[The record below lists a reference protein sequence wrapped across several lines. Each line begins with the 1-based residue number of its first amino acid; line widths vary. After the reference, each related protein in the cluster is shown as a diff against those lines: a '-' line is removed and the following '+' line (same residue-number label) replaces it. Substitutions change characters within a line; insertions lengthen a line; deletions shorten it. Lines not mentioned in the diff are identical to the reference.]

1 MQVRGLHHLNVRTT
15 PEKLEETREFYEY
28 YMGLKVGPRPQFR
41 FGGYW
46 MYVEDHPLVHIST
59 SEPQGVE
66 PAENTDYGFGHI
78 AFDCKGLQILKEKLE
93 DQVLPWLLL
102 ITMYQQL
109 IGYKVLM
116 IMNLK
121 FRSRRLKKIVKNLA
135 SNYLT

>member
-78 AFDCKGLQILKEKLE
+78 AFDCKGLQVLKAKLE
-93 DQVLPWLLL
+93 KNGVEFDERPTPDNTLNQVFFPDPN
-102 ITMYQQL
+102 
-109 IGYKVLM
+109 GVLVEM
-116 IMNLK
+116 VFDI
-121 FRSRRLKKIVKNLA
+121 A
-135 SNYLT
+135 ETQAAAAE

>member
-28 YMGLKVGPRPQFR
+28 YMALKVGPRPQFR

-93 DQVLPWLLL
+93 NSGVEYDERPTPDNTLNQVFFPDPN
-102 ITMYQQL
+102 
-109 IGYKVLM
+109 GVLVEM
-116 IMNLK
+116 VFDI
-121 FRSRRLKKIVKNLA
+121 A
-135 SNYLT
+135 ETQAAAAE

>member
-59 SEPQGVE
+59 SEPQGVK

-78 AFDCKGLQILKEKLE
+78 AFDCKGLQILKAKLE
-93 DQVLPWLLL
+93 KNGVEYDERPTPDNTLNQVFFPDPN
-102 ITMYQQL
+102 
-109 IGYKVLM
+109 GVLVEM
-116 IMNLK
+116 VFDI
-121 FRSRRLKKIVKNLA
+121 A
-135 SNYLT
+135 ETQAAAAE

>member
-93 DQVLPWLLL
+93 KSGVEYDERPTPDNTLNQVFFPDPN
-102 ITMYQQL
+102 
-109 IGYKVLM
+109 GVLVEM
-116 IMNLK
+116 VFDI
-121 FRSRRLKKIVKNLA
+121 A
-135 SNYLT
+135 ETQAAAAE